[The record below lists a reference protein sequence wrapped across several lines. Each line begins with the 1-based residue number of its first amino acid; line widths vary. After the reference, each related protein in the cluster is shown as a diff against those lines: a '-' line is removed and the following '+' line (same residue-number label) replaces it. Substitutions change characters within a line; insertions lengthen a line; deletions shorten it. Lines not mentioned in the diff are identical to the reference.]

1 MSVRFAMILAG
12 GKEDRLSI
20 ISAERA
26 KAAVPFGG
34 FYRLIDFSLSNCV
47 NSGIFD
53 VGILTQY
60 QPRSLIDHIGVGR
73 PWDLDRKRG
82 GVELLQPYLSRSV
95 GGWYRGTGDALF
107 QNWNIIER
115 KEVDNLLVLS
125 GDHAYLMD
133 YSPLVDYHR
142 ESSADIT
149 LVVTR
154 VAPDE
159 AHRFGVVENDSQGRV
174 IAFEEKPSHPSSDIV
189 FMGIY
194 VFRLDYLHDKLR
206 ENAEQDKHDLVQHV
220 VREGL
225 GKARIHS
232 YFFNDSWWDAGTLR
246 AYWEANM
253 HLLEPVPRFN
263 LYDPGWVVY
272 TNRSHKP
279 PALLGKGSK
288 VHSSIV
294 GEGALVRGEI
304 VHSVI
309 FPGVVV
315 EEGARVVDSIIFNDS
330 VVKRKA
336 VVDTCILDK
345 NVEVGKEAVVG
356 VGDDYT
362 KNSSRPE
369 LLNWGVNL
377 VGKGSRIPPG
387 FVIHRNCLV
396 GIEIGRDYFSNISE
410 LASGSTLL

>member
-12 GKEDRLSI
+12 GKEDRLSV

-26 KAAVPFGG
+26 KSAVPFGG
-34 FYRLIDFSLSNCV
+34 FYRLVDFSLSNCV

-60 QPRSLIDHIGVGR
+60 QPRSLIEHIGVGR

-115 KEVDNLLVLS
+115 KEVEDLLVLS

-133 YSPLVDYHR
+133 YAPLVDYHR
-142 ESSADIT
+142 RSGADIT

-154 VAPDE
+154 VDPAE
-159 AHRFGVVENDSQGRV
+159 AHRFGVVETDSQGTV
-174 IAFEEKPSHPSSDIV
+174 TAFEEKPAHPSSGIA

-194 VFRLDYLHDKLR
+194 VFRTAYLRDKLLA
-206 ENAEQDKHDLVQHV
+206 NARQEKHDLVEHV
-220 VREGL
+220 VREDL
-225 GKARIHS
+225 RNIRIHS
-232 YFFNDSWWDAGTLR
+232 YFFNDSWWDAGTLK

-263 LYDPGWVVY
+263 LYDPNWVVY
-272 TNRSHKP
+272 TNRPNKP
-279 PALLGKGSK
+279 PALLGRHSK
-288 VHSSIV
+288 VHASIV
-294 GEGALVRGEI
+294 GEGALVRGE
-304 VHSVI
+304 VLHSVI

-315 EEGARVVDSIIFNDS
+315 EEGSRVTHSIVFNDA
-330 VVKRKA
+330 VVKSGA
-336 VVDTCILDK
+336 LVDTCILDK
-345 NVEVGKEAVVG
+345 NVEVAENARIG
-356 VGDDYT
+356 VGEDYT
-362 KNSSRPE
+362 HNSTRPE
-369 LLNWGVNL
+369 LLDWGVNL

-387 FVIHRNCLV
+387 TVIHRNCLV
-396 GIEIGRDYFSNISE
+396 GIGIRGERFSGISE
-410 LASGSTLL
+410 LQSGSTFL